1 VSAPSIAALAAAAV
15 LLLPPSA
22 RAASGPP
29 RTPELVATGKASF
42 AKRCVACHGP
52 TGQGDGIMAK
62 ALKPPPRN
70 LVTEPLKNGASAG
83 DVFTTLT
90 NGVPGTAMASLK
102 GIPEEERWALAYFV
116 VSLREDGA
124 GKAAK

>member
-1 VSAPSIAALAAAAV
+1 VSASSLAAVAAATV
-15 LLLPPSA
+15 LLVPSAA
-22 RAASGPP
+22 RAADGPA
-29 RTPELVATGKASF
+29 RTPELVAAGKASF

-52 TGQGDGIMAK
+52 NGAGDGIMAK

-70 LVTEPLKNGASAG
+70 LVTDPLKNGATPG
-83 DVFTTLT
+83 EVFTTLT

-102 GIPEEERWALAYFV
+102 GIPEEERWALAYYV
-116 VSLREDGA
+116 VSLREDA

>member
-1 VSAPSIAALAAAAV
+1 VSAHVLVSLAAAAAM
-15 LLLPPSA
+15 LLPA
-22 RAASGPP
+22 AASAADAPP
-29 RTPELVATGKASF
+29 RTPEMVATGQASF

-52 TGQGDGIMAK
+52 KGAGDGIMAK

-70 LVTEPLKNGASAG
+70 LVTEPLKNGATAS

-124 GKAAK
+124 KAAK